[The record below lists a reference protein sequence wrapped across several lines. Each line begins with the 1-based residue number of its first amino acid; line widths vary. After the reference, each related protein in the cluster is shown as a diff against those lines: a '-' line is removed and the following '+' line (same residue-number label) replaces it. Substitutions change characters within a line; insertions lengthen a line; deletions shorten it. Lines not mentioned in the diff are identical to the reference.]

1 MKILLYNIRNFN
13 AGLVTKHTIILVKE
27 IDVTTFKQYSLKMKL
42 QPRKVYKIFNFLE
55 GYEELFTY
63 YLKYHKYKHYSFVP
77 SLKLLVDWN
86 DFIELYNTRQYSQ
99 ASSVLSQM
107 DSVPIYFDTSY
118 LKLNLL
124 KFINKVKIPYFEKG
138 IFLQN
143 KLHLKVS
150 NDNWIKEEYSYF
162 DFISKLT
169 FNDPKWNHFNIHIQN
184 LIDSLSPYGITD
196 QLEKKLFSL
205 SLYYYKMAFY
215 YLRNNNYVVSYTLLH
230 RSLDTFYQYKC
241 RKAGSSLR
249 LATNGKL
256 KYRSSNSM
264 VTLSNSET
272 CLFGLTA
279 NTLFIDNLNNRRNK
293 LFLTHGPYSITK
305 NELISKFKEVKEHI
319 LLIDNALWYN
329 TYKTITFKHK
339 VKPIDLFLYE
349 PSFETYLNDISSQ
362 FTKTLV

>member
-138 IFLQN
+138 VFLQN

-150 NDNWIKEEYSYF
+150 NDNWIKE
-162 DFISKLT
+162 
-169 FNDPKWNHFNIHIQN
+169 N